1 MFDYNGVLMNILD
14 RLEPLLNHP
23 KRTLFLVLASVLL
36 TYYLIVVKL
45 EIKSLN
51 DLLDTVAAFVSG
63 IFILTL
69 KAALELPL
77 RLTISTID
85 VVMKKIAGSTKY
97 IISHVKLPKIDLPFI
112 HV

>member
-1 MFDYNGVLMNILD
+1 MFDYRSVLNTLTELM
-14 RLEPLLNHP
+14 NHP
-23 KRTLFLVLASVLL
+23 KRTFIYIAAFVLL
-36 TYYLIVVKL
+36 SYYLIVIRF

-51 DLLDTVAAFVSG
+51 DFLDTVAMLISGAFL
-63 IFILTL
+63 IAL

-77 RLTISTID
+77 KLTIATIE
-85 VVMKKIAGSTKY
+85 VVMQKIAGSTQY